1 MLPPSKP
8 RIYHIF
14 HYDVLQSVLRD
25 GYLFSDAIISSRAP
39 SGTAIGMST
48 IKQRRLNELTLS
60 SHPGLYVGAC
70 VPFYYCPRS
79 IMLYIL
85 HKGNDPGLTYAGG
98 QAPII
103 HLEFDLRSVSDWA
116 TKAGKRWAITRG
128 NASSRYFD
136 DYSSLANLS
145 LLNWQAVQ
153 ARQWY
158 QSDIKEAK
166 QSEFLVEDQVP
177 WSLVRRIGVH
187 NEAVR
192 ANVEQFLTITGQ
204 QPPIEIKLDW
214 YYRAGG

>member
-14 HYDVLQSVLRD
+14 HYDVLKSVLRD
-25 GYLFSDAIISSRAP
+25 GYLFSDAIIRSRAP

-48 IKQRRLNELTLS
+48 IKQRRRNELTLS
-60 SHPGLYVGAC
+60 SHPDLYVGAC

-79 IMLYIL
+79 IMLYML
-85 HKGNDPGLTYAGG
+85 HKSNDPGLTYAGG

-103 HLEFDLRSVSDWA
+103 HLEFDLQSVSNWA
-116 TKAGKRWAITRG
+116 TKAGKRWAITNG
-128 NASSRYFD
+128 NAGSLYFD

-145 LLNWQAVQ
+145 QLNWQAIQ
-153 ARQWY
+153 ARQWK

-177 WSLVRRIGVH
+177 WALVRRIGVQS
-187 NEAVR
+187 EAVR
-192 ANVEQFLTITGQ
+192 AIVEQFLTSTGQ
-204 QPPIEIKLDW
+204 KPPIEIKLDW
-214 YYRAGG
+214 YY